1 MRVFLDR
8 QDGELLLGDGRRLCR
23 KRDSARDIHD
33 LVVLES
39 AAIQGNRPSDTLIHP
54 DFRLWVGCLSK
65 LGLQALTKGRCTM
78 SRLKLSVCVGRKTRT
93 AAFNS
98 LLYSLL
104 LSSQFDDYFLWRSA
118 ACICSTFVSYARID
132 RRSRFW
138 PIVLASLFMEIIFSA
153 NAVTFSRQ

>member
-118 ACICSTFVSYARID
+118 ACICSTFVSSCKNRPTIQ
-132 RRSRFW
+132 
-138 PIVLASLFMEIIFSA
+138 VLANRPGFPFHGNHFPRM
-153 NAVTFSRQ
+153 R